1 MGDTDMTGPDE
12 DLGGPLMGIVFA
24 ALALILMLLA

>member
-1 MGDTDMTGPDE
+1 MGGEDMTGPDD

-24 ALALILMLLA
+24 VIALVLMLLA